1 MVHCLIIIREGIK
14 LAKKRVPFYVRLRS
28 LRESRNLSYRKMSGE
43 LKERYGIEVS
53 ATAIQK
59 WEAVKE
65 ESRLPTRDKISAIC
79 QMFNVSPS
87 FLLDELFSDAE
98 SQQPNDRL
106 AQFSDIE
113 MLTDHD
119 FDALLQLKNSL
130 VSGGQ
135 LKLRV

>member
-1 MVHCLIIIREGIK
+1 

>member
-1 MVHCLIIIREGIK
+1 M
-14 LAKKRVPFYVRLRS
+14 AKKRVPFYVRLRS
-28 LRESRNLSYRKMSGE
+28 LRESRGLSYRKMAGE
-43 LKERYGIEVS
+43 LKERYGIDVS

-119 FDALLQLKNSL
+119 FNALLQLKNSL

>member
-1 MVHCLIIIREGIK
+1 M
-14 LAKKRVPFYVRLRS
+14 AKKRVPFYVRLRS
-28 LRESRNLSYRKMSGE
+28 LRESRNLSYRKMAGE

-119 FDALLQLKNSL
+119 FNALLQLKNSL

>member
-1 MVHCLIIIREGIK
+1 M
-14 LAKKRVPFYVRLRS
+14 AKKRVPFYVRLRS

-119 FDALLQLKNSL
+119 FNALLQLKNSL

>member
-1 MVHCLIIIREGIK
+1 

-119 FDALLQLKNSL
+119 FNALLQLKNSL

>member
-1 MVHCLIIIREGIK
+1 M
-14 LAKKRVPFYVRLRS
+14 A
-28 LRESRNLSYRKMSGE
+28 GE
-43 LKERYGIEVS
+43 LKERYGIDVS

-79 QMFNVSPS
+79 QMFNVSPA

-119 FDALLQLKNSL
+119 FNALLQLKNSL

>member
-1 MVHCLIIIREGIK
+1 M
-14 LAKKRVPFYVRLRS
+14 AKKRVPFYVRLRS
-28 LRESRNLSYRKMSGE
+28 LRESRNLSYRKMAVE

-119 FDALLQLKNSL
+119 FNALLQLKNSL

>member
-1 MVHCLIIIREGIK
+1 M
-14 LAKKRVPFYVRLRS
+14 AKKRVPFYVRLRS
-28 LRESRNLSYRKMSGE
+28 LRESRGLSYRKMAGE
-43 LKERYGIEVS
+43 LKERYGIDVS

-79 QMFNVSPS
+79 QMFNVSPA

>member
-1 MVHCLIIIREGIK
+1 M
-14 LAKKRVPFYVRLRS
+14 AKKRVPFYVRLRS
-28 LRESRNLSYRKMSGE
+28 LRESRGLSYRKMAGE
-43 LKERYGIEVS
+43 LKERYGIDVS